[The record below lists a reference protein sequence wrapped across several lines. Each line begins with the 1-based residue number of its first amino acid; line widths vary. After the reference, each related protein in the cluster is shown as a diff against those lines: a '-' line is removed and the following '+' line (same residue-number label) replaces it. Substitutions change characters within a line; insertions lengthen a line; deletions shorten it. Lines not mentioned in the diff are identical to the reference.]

1 MAMTTDQ
8 MFREIE
14 KLDFAR
20 QIRRGVVV
28 DIAWARSKKRGVAPP
43 VVATRPV
50 RKGTFR
56 VVRIRRRAPER
67 VPRQLEL
74 FR

>member
-14 KLDFAR
+14 KLDLAR
-20 QIRRGVVV
+20 QVRRGVVV
-28 DIAWARSKKRGVAPP
+28 DIAWARAKKRGVTHP
-43 VVATRPV
+43 VAATRAL

-56 VVRIRRRAPER
+56 VVRIRRHAPER

>member
-28 DIAWARSKKRGVAPP
+28 DIAWARSKKRGVAHP